1 MRTHRPSSVVRASI
15 AGLLLHLATVG
26 VPSTAVR
33 AETLDIMAIS
43 AASGPAQTDSALR
56 DLLPLLRRHLPNY
69 TAFRLLDRR
78 AVGLPTE
85 AQRISLAGRLTVHCQ
100 GSSQR
105 LSLTVADR
113 DRVIVQTQVSLRLDV
128 PLVFAGVPNRD
139 GILAVAVV
147 LRR

>member
-1 MRTHRPSSVVRASI
+1 MKTRRPSSVVHASI
-15 AGLLLHLATVG
+15 VGLVLRLVTVG
-26 VPSTAVR
+26 VSSTAVR

-69 TAFRLLDRR
+69 TAFKLLDRR

-85 AQRISLAGRLTVHCQ
+85 AQRVSLAGRLTVHCQ

-113 DRVIVQTQVSLRLDV
+113 DRVIVHTQVSLRLDV

-139 GILAVAVV
+139 GILALAVV
-147 LRR
+147 VRR